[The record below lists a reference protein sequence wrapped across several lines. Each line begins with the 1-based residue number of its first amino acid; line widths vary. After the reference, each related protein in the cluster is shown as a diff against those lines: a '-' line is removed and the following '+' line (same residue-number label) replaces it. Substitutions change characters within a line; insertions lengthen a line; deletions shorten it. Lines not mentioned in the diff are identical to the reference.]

1 MSNARTMRPYWPIG
15 GFRAPAGG
23 GDGGADGARLRRR
36 LFDQLVLLVVSPVPV
51 LFVVLVPL
59 AIAARCQAQ
68 LATDCH
74 RHSTM
79 CVCFESSH
87 RSRTRSPDI
96 VRRW

>member
-1 MSNARTMRPYWPIG
+1 MKPCPSAGASKSGFRTADG

-23 GDGGADGARLRRR
+23 GDGARLRRH
-36 LFDQLVLLVVSPVPV
+36 LFDQLVLLVVSPVLV

-59 AIAARCQAQ
+59 AIAA
-68 LATDCH
+68 LP

-79 CVCFESSH
+79 CVYFESSH

-96 VRRW
+96 AHRW